1 MSKLI
6 TAGFKRLFRL
16 KSLYACLAV
25 IAFQLIIN
33 IGGESGLFEGHIG
46 VRVTSGN
53 MPESVS
59 DTMRDL
65 MLFTADSHIS
75 EVSFLLIIAA
85 AIVIGNLIG
94 SEHSFGTIRN
104 KLTVGHNRTEIY
116 FANFIVSL
124 TTVLIM
130 LVFGWALIFGLAL
143 PLGAQLVSTAEKLV
157 TLFLLNVLYSIVIT
171 AIFVFMAMNILSKS
185 TTLTLSILIGGAALL
200 LNVLFSSQ
208 LSQPEYVTPRSQ
220 AFDSEGRI
228 ISQETLDPQ
237 KNPMYIGGT
246 RRVIYE
252 TIDTLLPCSAVTEYS
267 GEVDVPKVITE
278 VGELAVFTA
287 AGLFI
292 FRRRDLK

>member
-6 TAGFKRLFRL
+6 TAGFKRLFKL
-16 KSLYACLAV
+16 KSLYACLAF

-53 MPESVS
+53 MPENVS
-59 DTMRDL
+59 DTMRNL

-124 TTVLIM
+124 TAVLMM
-130 LVFGWALIFGLAL
+130 LVFGWVLIFALAL
-143 PLGAQLVSTAEKLV
+143 PLGAQVVSPAGELI
-157 TLFLLNVLYSIVIT
+157 TLFLLNVLYSLVIT

-200 LNVLFSSQ
+200 LNVALSTQ
-208 LSQPEYVTPRSQ
+208 LSQPEYVTPWN
-220 AFDSEGRI
+220 AHYDSEGNL
-228 ISQETLDPQ
+228 ISKEIHDPVP
-237 KNPMYIGGT
+237 NPMYIGGIK
-246 RRVIYE
+246 RVIYE
-252 TIDTLLPCSAVTEYS
+252 TIDTLLPCAAVTEYS
-267 GEVDVPKVITE
+267 GDVDVPKVITE
-278 VGELAVFTA
+278 IGELVVFTA
-287 AGLFI
+287 AGLSI

>member
-16 KSLYACLAV
+16 KSLYACFAA
-25 IAFQLIIN
+25 IAFQLIVN
-33 IGGESGLFEGHIG
+33 IVGESGQMNMHVG
-46 VRVTSGN
+46 VTVTTDD
-53 MPESVS
+53 VS
-59 DTMRDL
+59 KSAQEILAEMQ
-65 MLFTADSHIS
+65 FTADSHIS

-94 SEHSFGTIRN
+94 SEYSFGTIRN

-116 FANFIVSL
+116 LANFIVSL
-124 TTVLIM
+124 TAVLMM
-130 LVFGWALIFGLAL
+130 LVFGWVLTFALAL
-143 PLGAQLVSTAEKLV
+143 PLGAHVVSTADELI
-157 TLFLLNVLYSIVIT
+157 TLFALNILYSFVIT

-185 TTLTLSILIGGAALL
+185 TTLTMSILLGGAALL
-200 LNVLFSSQ
+200 INVLLAQQ
-208 LSQPEYVTPRSQ
+208 LSQPEYVTPRYQ
-220 AFDSEGRI
+220 VFDSEGRI
-228 ISQETLDPQ
+228 TSEETGGSI

-267 GEVDVPKVITE
+267 GDVDIPKVVTE
-278 VGELAVFTA
+278 VGELVVFTA
-287 AGLFI
+287 VGLVV

>member
-1 MSKLI
+1 MNKLI
-6 TAGFKRLFRL
+6 TAGLKRLFRL

-33 IGGESGLFEGHIG
+33 ICGESGLFEGHIG
-46 VRVTSGN
+46 IRVTSEN
-53 MPESVS
+53 MPENVS

-104 KLTVGHNRTEIY
+104 KLTVGHNRTKIY
-116 FANFIVSL
+116 FANFILSL
-124 TTVLIM
+124 SAVLMM
-130 LVFGWALIFGLAL
+130 LVFGWVLIFALAL
-143 PLGAQLVSTAEKLV
+143 PLGAQVQSTTEELI
-157 TLFLLNVLYSIVIT
+157 TLFALNVLYSVVIT
-171 AIFVFMAMNILSKS
+171 AVFVFMAMNILSKS

-228 ISQETLDPQ
+228 ISEEALEPI
-237 KNPMYIGGT
+237 KNPLYIGGT

-252 TIDTLLPCSAVTEYS
+252 TIDTLLPCSAVTLYS

-278 VGELAVFTA
+278 VGELVVFTA